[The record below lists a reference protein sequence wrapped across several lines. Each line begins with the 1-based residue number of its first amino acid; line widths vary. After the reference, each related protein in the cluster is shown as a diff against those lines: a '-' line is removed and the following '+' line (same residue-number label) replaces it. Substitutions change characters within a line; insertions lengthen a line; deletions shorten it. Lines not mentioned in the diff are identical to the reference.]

1 MLCQFSFGNY
11 KAFKDEAT
19 LDLTAETI
27 KEHQETLL
35 IDVRDN
41 EKFVPVAV
49 LYGPNAGGKTT
60 VLDALVSM
68 VFFVL
73 RTIVIAKMQG
83 YDGQY
88 SSVKRGFRAITFKER
103 YHKFAAECKELPTW
117 FDLVFRTEGKQ
128 FRYQISLMHDTVVK
142 ENLYVQEI
150 GKKEVC
156 LIFERSESECILGTD
171 IEDISVERVSN
182 TMPLLAHISI
192 NYDIDV
198 IDTVVGWM
206 FDMEAVDYDDPE
218 KELSIL
224 IPKTKSER
232 KKLFYMLK
240 EMDIQIEEVHVKK
253 DLDGNVQN
261 IYAKH
266 RMQDGSIC
274 KIPLEEE
281 SSGTRKIFSCLAR
294 ILSCLADGSLLVA
307 DELDA
312 KLHPKLLQ
320 YIIELFTNPQSN
332 KKGAQLLLTSHDIT
346 TMHPNIFR
354 RDEIW
359 FCARNPFGASILY
372 SLASFR
378 KENGAQPRND
388 EIYGKRYLEGRY
400 GADPYIRKILDWG
413 EESE

>member
-11 KAFKDEAT
+11 KVFKDEAV
-19 LDLTAETI
+19 LDLSAETI
-27 KEHQETLL
+27 KEHQGSL
-35 IDVRDN
+35 ITDKVDQ
-41 EKFVPVAV
+41 EKFLPVAAI
-49 LYGPNAGGKTT
+49 YGPNAGGKTT
-60 VLDALVSM
+60 VLDALVF
-68 VFFVL
+68 VQFFVL
-73 RTIVIAKMQG
+73 RTIIVAKMQEN
-83 YDGQY
+83 DDKF
-88 SSVKRGFRAITFKER
+88 SSILRSFDAMTVKDR
-103 YHKFAAECKELPTW
+103 YHKLSADCRETPTW
-117 FDLVFRTEGKQ
+117 FDIIFRTEDRQ
-128 FRYQISLMHDTVVK
+128 FRYQLSLIQGTVIK

-150 GKKEVC
+150 GDKEVC
-156 LIFERSESECILGTD
+156 LIFERSEDECVLGTE
-171 IEDISVERVSN
+171 IEDISVERVNN
-182 TMPLLAHISI
+182 TMPLLAHIYI

-198 IDTVVGWM
+198 INMAVSWL
-206 FDMEAVDYDDPE
+206 FDMEAIDYDDPE
-218 KELSIL
+218 KELSVL
-224 IPKTKSER
+224 IPSAKSDR
-232 KKLFYMLK
+232 KKLLSMLK
-240 EMDIQIEEVHVKK
+240 EMDIQIEEVHIKK

-266 RMQDGSIC
+266 RMQDGNIC
-274 KIPLEEE
+274 EIPLEEE

-294 ILSCLADGSLLVA
+294 ILSCLEDGSLLVA

-359 FCARNPFGASILY
+359 FCARNPFGASMLY

-400 GADPYIRKILDWG
+400 GADPYIRRILDWG